1 MLRGVSLVARQAYCA
16 RFVPNVVARVS
27 LAQRPVL
34 RTFASRLTE
43 ADAAPID
50 RVQQIT
56 NKIREIP
63 DIESKLN
70 QFQTLLKDKGF
81 SPNEP
86 PSMLR
91 LMSLLADKEVKA
103 CLKDLKQSLDDNGVE
118 IRPEDYSM
126 FLQMYGL
133 DKQ

>member
-1 MLRGVSLVARQAYCA
+1 MLRGVSVVARQVYCVK
-16 RFVPNVVARVS
+16 FVPRVGSRIAVA
-27 LAQRPVL
+27 AQRPIL

-43 ADAAPID
+43 ADAPID

-118 IRPEDYSM
+118 IRPEDYSV
-126 FLQMYGL
+126 FLKMYGL